1 VFRSSFS
8 FLIFAGII
16 SLIFMI
22 PAIFTPEIH
31 DAIAPYLVV
40 ASVFLIGIP
49 HGAIDHIISAELF
62 NTGRSLRGHLIFY
75 SSYLLIMLLV
85 GLLWVW
91 APIAGMILF
100 LIISVYH
107 FGQADMEDFL
117 LTGRN
122 KYAAYVVRG
131 IFILGLIIFS
141 DTSVTLPI
149 IAEATNINLA
159 ETAFARES
167 SILALFGIPA
177 LYLLFS
183 FSLTGI
189 REIRRPLIFLS
200 DFVLLLFL
208 FAICGPLTG
217 FAVYFTVWHSA
228 GHIHEMQRFFNQKNK
243 QLTITA
249 FYKLAMPFTLISV
262 FGLFILL
269 LINNVAGMEG
279 KLLTL
284 MFILISV
291 LTLPHMFIVDKLYSN
306 RG

>member
-1 VFRSSFS
+1 MFRSSFS

-31 DAIAPYLVV
+31 DIIAPYLVI

-62 NTGRSLRGHLIFY
+62 NTGRSFRGHLIFY
-75 SSYLLIMLLV
+75 SSYLIIMLLV

-91 APIAGMILF
+91 VPMAGMILF
-100 LIISVYH
+100 LIISIYH

-117 LTGRN
+117 LTDRN
-122 KYAAYVVRG
+122 KYAVYLIRG
-131 IFILGLIIFS
+131 IFIIGLIIFS

-149 IAEATNINLA
+149 IAEATNTSLTK
-159 ETAFARES
+159 TAFTSES
-167 SILALFGIPA
+167 FNLALFGIAA
-177 LYLLFS
+177 LYLLFT
-183 FSLTGI
+183 FFLAGI
-189 REIRRPLIFLS
+189 RGIRRPTIFLS
-200 DFVLLLFL
+200 DFVVLLFL
-208 FAICGPLTG
+208 FTICGPLTG

-243 QLTITA
+243 QLTIIN
-249 FYKLAMPFTLISV
+249 FYKLAIPFTLLSV

-269 LINNVAGMEG
+269 LINNVVGIED
-279 KLLTL
+279 KFLTL